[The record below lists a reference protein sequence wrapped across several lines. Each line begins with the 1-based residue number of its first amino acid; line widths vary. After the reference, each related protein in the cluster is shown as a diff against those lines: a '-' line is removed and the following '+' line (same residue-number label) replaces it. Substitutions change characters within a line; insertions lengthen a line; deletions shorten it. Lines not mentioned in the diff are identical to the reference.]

1 MDYVKSVMTL
11 HSGKVIKNLFLNL
24 VKKMMNQS
32 LRVRK
37 MLNPNIAKKKKRTDS
52 PPVLSF
58 FHAITNQRKVNHISK
73 SLKFSN
79 S

>member
-37 MLNPNIAKKKKRTDS
+37 MLNLNIATKKEG
-52 PPVLSF
+52 LILHQYFHF
-58 FHAITNQRKVNHISK
+58 FMP
-73 SLKFSN
+73 
-79 S
+79 

>member
-37 MLNPNIAKKKKRTDS
+37 MFNPKIEKKKKKD
-52 PPVLSF
+52 
-58 FHAITNQRKVNHISK
+58 
-73 SLKFSN
+73 
-79 S
+79 

>member
-37 MLNPNIAKKKKRTDS
+37 MLNPNIQKKKRTDS

-73 SLKFSN
+73 IFKIFK
-79 S
+79 

>member
-37 MLNPNIAKKKKRTDS
+37 MLNLNIAKKKKD
-52 PPVLSF
+52 
-58 FHAITNQRKVNHISK
+58 
-73 SLKFSN
+73 
-79 S
+79 